1 MAYNKIKNNLRQEAP
16 LPEGFGFDD
25 LQEGIY
31 ARMPKEEKKKRR
43 FFIFWWLIPMCVLSL
58 GAVYIFQQSS
68 AVTKTNPVVLPPS
81 AHMDHSKTAVATS
94 QKPSDDILKSE
105 TSTSLDKN
113 ERSDKMTAQSKN
125 NASNAANNLS
135 KDLTLGFQEMNRST
149 QNKADLTKETKV
161 KHVLNSDAEM
171 TSLALPSDRMAT
183 LSDEKQ
189 TGSQPAL
196 LDHEPSINDYTHQ
209 QAFLLLDKLPL
220 ITMQSLTFDHSK
232 ISISG
237 PETIIPLKKSAAV
250 QWELAGGG
258 GFLTWQ
264 AQNTFPSDI
273 LQPNHNGKTQ
283 LATNHGYH
291 IFLQTDVLWN
301 NGFYLSSGL
310 DYQKRYS
317 AISYEG
323 LLVTNTLEPDQIIKI
338 EKNLLTGME
347 SVTRGSSSVKTTTER
362 KFRKN
367 NVDHIISLPIIA
379 GYQIA
384 YRNWSFQCGAG
395 LSVNLFSHH
404 TGTTIAQNEV
414 AEYNGKH
421 PLWQAVWD
429 LNLESQAKVKYYFG
443 QNMYVG
449 TQFRFSRAL
458 QNQLLTDVT
467 VWRPYQIT
475 IGGMIGYQF

>member
-31 ARMPKEEKKKRR
+31 SRMPKEEKKKRR
-43 FFIFWWLIPMCVLSL
+43 SFIFWWLISICVLSL
-58 GAVYIFQQSS
+58 VAWYIFQQSS
-68 AVTKTNPVVLPPS
+68 ANTKTNPVVLPPS
-81 AHMDHSKTAVATS
+81 AHMDHSKTVVATS
-94 QKPSDDILKSE
+94 QKPSDYILKSE
-105 TSTSLDKN
+105 FPTSLEKSG
-113 ERSDKMTAQSKN
+113 RSVKMTTRSKA
-125 NASNAANNLS
+125 NAPNANNLS
-135 KDLTLGFQEMNRST
+135 KDVTLGLQEMNRST
-149 QNKADLTKETKV
+149 HNKAGLINETKV
-161 KHVLNSDAEM
+161 KHVLDVGAEM
-171 TSLALPSDRMAT
+171 TPLMVPSERIAT
-183 LSDEKQ
+183 ISEEIQ
-189 TGSQPAL
+189 TGNQPAL
-196 LDHEPSINDYTHQ
+196 RDPKPSINDNTHQ
-209 QAFLLLDKLPL
+209 QPFIIMNKLPL

-237 PETIIPLKKSAAV
+237 PETIIPLKKPASL

-264 AQNTFPSDI
+264 AKNTYPSDI
-273 LQPNHNGKTQ
+273 LQPNLNGYTQ
-283 LATNHGYH
+283 LATNFGYH
-291 IFLQTDVLWN
+291 IYLQTDMLWK
-301 NGFYLSSGL
+301 NGIYLSSGL

-323 LLVTNTLEPDQIIKI
+323 LLVTNTLEADQIIKI

-347 SVTRGSSSVKTTTER
+347 SVTRGSSNVRTTMER

-367 NVDHIISLPIIA
+367 NVDHIISFPIIA
-379 GYQIA
+379 GCRLA

-414 AEYNGKH
+414 AEYNGNH
-421 PLWQAVWD
+421 PLWHAALD
-429 LNLESQAKVKYYFG
+429 LNLESQAKVKYYLG

-458 QNQLLTDVT
+458 QDQLLTDVT
-467 VWRPYQIT
+467 VWRPYQFT
-475 IGGMIGYQF
+475 VAGMIGYQF

>member
-1 MAYNKIKNNLRQEAP
+1 MAYNKIKKNLRQEAP

-58 GAVYIFQQSS
+58 GAWYIFQQSS
-68 AVTKTNPVVLPPS
+68 AITKTNPVVLPPS
-81 AHMDHSKTAVATS
+81 THMDHSKTAVATS
-94 QKPSDDILKSE
+94 QKWSDDILKSE
-105 TSTSLDKN
+105 ISTSLEKN

-125 NASNAANNLS
+125 NAPNAANNLS
-135 KDLTLGFQEMNRST
+135 KDMSLDMREMNLST
-149 QNKADLTKETKV
+149 QNKAGLSKKTKV
-161 KHVLNSDAEM
+161 KHVLNSDAQM
-171 TSLALPSDRMAT
+171 TSLVVPSDRMAT
-183 LSDEKQ
+183 TSEEKQ
-189 TGSQPAL
+189 TRNQPAL
-196 LDHEPSINDYTHQ
+196 RDDEPSINANTHQ
-209 QAFLLLDKLPL
+209 QTFLLLNKLPL
-220 ITMQSLTFDHSK
+220 ITMQALTFDHSK

-291 IFLQTDVLWN
+291 IFLQTDMLWK
-301 NGFYLSSGL
+301 NGIYLSSGL

-323 LLVTNTLEPDQIIKI
+323 LLVTNTLEADQIIKI

-347 SVTRGSSSVKTTTER
+347 SVTRGSSNVRTTMER

-367 NVDHIISLPIIA
+367 NVDHIISFPIIA
-379 GYQIA
+379 GCRLA

-414 AEYNGKH
+414 AEYNGNH
-421 PLWQAVWD
+421 PLWHAALD
-429 LNLESQAKVKYYFG
+429 LNLESQAKVKYYLG

-458 QNQLLTDVT
+458 QDQLLTDVT
-467 VWRPYQIT
+467 VWRPYQYT
-475 IGGMIGYQF
+475 LAGMIGYQF